1 MGTRIWLSVAAS
13 VVIISH
19 ASAAMAQ
26 QSREAPVSPSA
37 NTQIEI
43 AFTPDENAL
52 GKILAA
58 ISKARRDIRVQA
70 YVFTDRTLARALIRA
85 HRRGIAIEVIV
96 DQEKVEDNGAPR
108 AIELAAAGIPVYV
121 DGLHAAAHNKII
133 LIDAASNAPVVITGS
148 YNFTV
153 AAQSKNAENL
163 LVIRGDRQIAAAYYR
178 NWANHRGHATRIQ

>member
-1 MGTRIWLSVAAS
+1 MRIRTWLAVAAS
-13 VVIISH
+13 VVITFQ
-19 ASAAMAQ
+19 ANAAIAQ
-26 QSREAPVSPSA
+26 QTREAPVSSSA

-85 HRRGIAIEVIV
+85 HRRGLAVEVIV
-96 DQEKVEDNGAPR
+96 DQNKVEDNGAPR
-108 AIELAAAGIPVYV
+108 AIELAAAGVPVFV

-133 LIDAASNAPVVITGS
+133 LIDAGSNEPVVITGS

-163 LVIRGDRQIAAAYYR
+163 LLIRGDRRIAAAYSR
-178 NWANHRGHATRIQ
+178 NWASHRGHATRIQ